1 MYRSCRHLLLVI
13 AFLSP
18 LVTPAQFRDRLFR
31 LLNGDSTKGPDHDTA
46 YVRSYRD
53 DLVISP
59 VMVHQGSSLTLARST
74 GEDLRY
80 ATNTPVQYGL
90 ALDYKWLGIEYTAT
104 IAGLGQPDGAK
115 GPTETSG
122 LGFGY
127 TGRRWWFRN
136 SFRWSKGYHLEDPGA
151 VDPGWV
157 QGSPHPHRDDM
168 ESLTYM
174 ASLNHGFNAER
185 YSHTAALWQMERQ
198 QRSAGSWTAGGTF
211 WYTRNAADGA
221 LAPPNTGIT
230 FNAPTSVG
238 AVRRMIWCV
247 TGGYTHTFAF
257 WKHGFL
263 NMMLVPGLGAQQQRL
278 FDVDDG
284 TVATGWDVATTLE
297 FRMGAGYVG
306 DRWYA
311 ALSVFSYQSAG
322 SVEQEVILNNGF
334 TSARFAAGYR
344 IKGMRPLLPALSL

>member
-1 MYRSCRHLLLVI
+1 MYRSCRHLILVI
-13 AFLSP
+13 AFLLP
-18 LVTPAQFRDRLFR
+18 LVSPAQFRDRLFR

-151 VDPGWV
+151 VDPEWV